1 MLQKLKIKEN
11 LEIFFLFL
19 VFILCDTATQIFL
32 KKGATNLGEIP
43 LDQISHIFIY
53 VLSILSN
60 INIMMGILFV
70 LIAFFSWL
78 AILSKVDLS
87 KAQLMNALVYVTV
100 PLASIFFLGETIQMT
115 QMFGIL
121 LISLGA
127 LIASAHGTTRP

>member
-11 LEIFFLFL
+11 LEIFFLFSL
-19 VFILCDTATQIFL
+19 FILCDTATQIFL

-53 VLSILSN
+53 ALSILSN

-127 LIASAHGTTRP
+127 LIASA

>member
-19 VFILCDTATQIFL
+19 LFILSDTATQIFL

-53 VLSILSN
+53 ALNILSN

-127 LIASAHGTTRP
+127 LIASA

>member
-19 VFILCDTATQIFL
+19 LFILCDTATQIFL

-53 VLSILSN
+53 ALSILSN

-127 LIASAHGTTRP
+127 LIASA

>member
-11 LEIFFLFL
+11 LEIFFLFSL
-19 VFILCDTATQIFL
+19 FILCDTATQIFL

-53 VLSILSN
+53 ALSILSN
-60 INIMMGILFV
+60 IYIMMGILFV

-127 LIASAHGTTRP
+127 LIASA

>member
-1 MLQKLKIKEN
+1 MFQKLKIKEN

-19 VFILCDTATQIFL
+19 LFILCDTATQIFL
-32 KKGATNLGEIP
+32 KKGASNLGEIP
-43 LDQISHIFIY
+43 LDEVSHIFLY
-53 VLSILSN
+53 VLNILTN
-60 INIMMGILFV
+60 VNIMTGIAFV

-87 KAQLMNALVYVTV
+87 KAQLMNSLVYVTV

-127 LIASAHGTTRP
+127 LIATA

>member
-1 MLQKLKIKEN
+1 MFQKLKTKES

-19 VFILCDTATQIFL
+19 LFILCDTATQIFL

-43 LDQISHIFIY
+43 LDQLSHVLLY
-53 VLSILSN
+53 VINILTN
-60 INIMMGILFV
+60 VNIMMGVMFV

-87 KAQLMNALVYVTV
+87 KAQLMNSLVYVTV
-100 PLASIFFLGETIQMT
+100 PLASIFFLGETIHMT

-127 LIASAHGTTRP
+127 LIASA

>member
-19 VFILCDTATQIFL
+19 LFILSDTATQIFL

-127 LIASAHGTTRP
+127 LIASA

>member
-1 MLQKLKIKEN
+1 MFQKLKTKES

-19 VFILCDTATQIFL
+19 LFILCDTATQIFL

-43 LDQISHIFIY
+43 LDQLSHVLLY
-53 VLSILSN
+53 V
-60 INIMMGILFV
+60 INILTNVNIMTGVCFV

-87 KAQLMNALVYVTV
+87 KAQLINSLVYVTV
-100 PLASIFFLGETIQMT
+100 PLASIFFLGETIHMT

-127 LIASAHGTTRP
+127 LIASA

>member
-1 MLQKLKIKEN
+1 
-11 LEIFFLFL
+11 
-19 VFILCDTATQIFL
+19 LCDTATQIFL

-43 LDQISHIFIY
+43 LDEVSHIFLY
-53 VLSILSN
+53 VWNILTN
-60 INIMMGILFV
+60 VNIMTGILFV

-87 KAQLMNALVYVTV
+87 KAQLMNSLVYVTV

-127 LIASAHGTTRP
+127 LIATA

>member
-19 VFILCDTATQIFL
+19 LFILCDTATQIFL

-43 LDQISHIFIY
+43 LDEVSHIFLY
-53 VLSILSN
+53 VLNILTN
-60 INIMMGILFV
+60 VNIMTGILFV

-87 KAQLMNALVYVTV
+87 KAQLMNSLVYVTV
-100 PLASIFFLGETIQMT
+100 PLASIFFLGETIQIT

-127 LIASAHGTTRP
+127 LIATA

>member
-19 VFILCDTATQIFL
+19 LFILCDTATQIFL

-43 LDQISHIFIY
+43 LDEVSHIFLY
-53 VLSILSN
+53 VWNILTN
-60 INIMMGILFV
+60 VNIMTGILFV

-87 KAQLMNALVYVTV
+87 KAQLMNSLVYVTV

-127 LIASAHGTTRP
+127 LIATA

>member
-11 LEIFFLFL
+11 LEILFLFSL
-19 VFILCDTATQIFL
+19 FILCDTATQIFL
-32 KKGATNLGEIP
+32 KKGASNLGEIP
-43 LDQISHIFIY
+43 LDEVSHIFLY
-53 VLSILSN
+53 VLNILTN
-60 INIMMGILFV
+60 FNIMMGILFV

-87 KAQLMNALVYVTV
+87 KAQLINALVYVTV

-127 LIASAHGTTRP
+127 LIASA

>member
-19 VFILCDTATQIFL
+19 LFILCDTATQIFL

-43 LDQISHIFIY
+43 LDQLSHIFVY
-53 VLSILSN
+53 VWSILTN
-60 INIMMGILFV
+60 LNIMMGILFV

-87 KAQLMNALVYVTV
+87 KAQLMNSLVYVTV
-100 PLASIFFLGETIQMT
+100 PVASIFFLGETIQMI

-121 LISLGA
+121 MISLGA
-127 LIASAHGTTRP
+127 LIASA

>member
-1 MLQKLKIKEN
+1 MFQKLKIKEN

-19 VFILCDTATQIFL
+19 FFILCDTATQIFL

-43 LDQISHIFIY
+43 LDEVSHIFLY
-53 VLSILSN
+53 VLNILTN
-60 INIMMGILFV
+60 VNIMTGIAFV

-87 KAQLMNALVYVTV
+87 KAQLMNSLVYVTV
-100 PLASIFFLGETIQMT
+100 PLASIFFLGETIHMT

-127 LIASAHGTTRP
+127 LIASA

>member
-1 MLQKLKIKEN
+1 MFQKLKTKEN

-19 VFILCDTATQIFL
+19 LFILCDTATQIFL

-43 LDQISHIFIY
+43 LDQLSH
-53 VLSILSN
+53 VLLYA
-60 INIMMGILFV
+60 INILTNVNIMTGVCFV

-87 KAQLMNALVYVTV
+87 KAQLINSLVYVTV
-100 PLASIFFLGETIQMT
+100 PLASIFFLGETIHMT

-127 LIASAHGTTRP
+127 LIASA

>member
-1 MLQKLKIKEN
+1 MFQKLKTKEN

-19 VFILCDTATQIFL
+19 LFILCDTATQIFL
-32 KKGATNLGEIP
+32 KKGATNLGEIS
-43 LDQISHIFIY
+43 LDQLSHVLLY
-53 VLSILSN
+53 V
-60 INIMMGILFV
+60 INILTNVNIMTGVCFV

-87 KAQLMNALVYVTV
+87 KAQLINSLVYVTV
-100 PLASIFFLGETIQMT
+100 PLASIFFLGETIHMT

-127 LIASAHGTTRP
+127 LIASA

>member
-19 VFILCDTATQIFL
+19 LFILCDTATQIFL

-43 LDQISHIFIY
+43 LDEVSHIFLY
-53 VLSILSN
+53 VLNILTN
-60 INIMMGILFV
+60 VNIMTGILFV

-87 KAQLMNALVYVTV
+87 KAQLMNSLVYVTV
-100 PLASIFFLGETIQMT
+100 PLASIFFLGETIQVT

-127 LIASAHGTTRP
+127 LIATA